1 MLTRFKEQVQSILK
15 AGAKILHSVG
25 MTPNKISVL
34 AILFAV
40 MASCLYLTW
49 RANHIYIV
57 LAAICFL
64 ISGLLDTLD
73 GAVAR
78 LYGETTTLGGFLDS
92 LLDRYAEA
100 FVIIAIMIS
109 GLCNPFWGAVT
120 LVGSLLVSYSRA
132 RAEAAGVKM
141 ETTGLAERAERMLI
155 ITVGSFLTPLN
166 SEALPWCIIILAI
179 LTHFTVLHRS
189 YFFYKKSKQE
199 A

>member
-1 MLTRFKEQVQSILK
+1 MLTRFKEQIQSILK
-15 AGAKILHSVG
+15 AEAKILHSVG
-25 MTPNKISVL
+25 MTPNKISIL

-49 RANHIYIV
+49 RVNQVYIL
-57 LAAICFL
+57 LAAFCFL
-64 ISGLLDTLD
+64 VSGLLDALD

-78 LYGETTTLGGFLDS
+78 LYGEATAIGGFLDS

-100 FVIIAIMIS
+100 FVIIAIMIA

-141 ETTGLAERAERMLI
+141 ETMGIAERAERMI
-155 ITVGSFLTPLN
+155 IIAIGSFLTPLN
-166 SEALPWCIIILAI
+166 FEALSWCIIILAV

>member
-1 MLTRFKEQVQSILK
+1 MLTLFREQIQSILK
-15 AGAKILHSVG
+15 AGAKILHNVG
-25 MTPNKISVL
+25 MTPNQISIL

-40 MASCLYLTW
+40 IASCLYLTW
-49 RANHIYIV
+49 RVNHAYIL

-64 ISGLLDTLD
+64 VSGLLDTLD

-78 LYGETTTLGGFLDS
+78 LYGKATTIGGFLDS

-100 FVIIAIMIS
+100 FVMIAIMIAD
-109 GLCNPFWGAVT
+109 LCNPFWGVVT
-120 LVGSLLVSYSRA
+120 LGGSLLVSYSRA

-141 ETTGLAERAERMLI
+141 ETTGLAERAERI
-155 ITVGSFLTPLN
+155 IIIAVGSFLTPL
-166 SEALPWCIIILAI
+166 SLKALSWCIIILAV

>member
-15 AGAKILHSVG
+15 TEAKILHSLG
-25 MTPNKISVL
+25 MTPNQISVL

-40 MASCLYLTW
+40 IASCLYLTW
-49 RANHIYIV
+49 RVNQVII
-57 LAAICFL
+57 LIAAICFL
-64 ISGLLDTLD
+64 VSGLLDTLD

-78 LYGETTTLGGFLDS
+78 LYGEATTVGGFLDS

-100 FVIIAIMIS
+100 FVIIAIMIA

-141 ETTGLAERAERMLI
+141 ETRGLAERAERMII
-155 ITVGSFLTPLN
+155 ITVGSFLTPLRLEVL
-166 SEALPWCIIILAI
+166 SWSIIVLAI
-179 LTHFTVLHRS
+179 LTHFTVMQRS
-189 YFFYKKSKQE
+189 YYFYRKSRLE